1 LTGYPKASIITLTTT
16 TGTAMKTNKEKN
28 LAHDAKMQERMRPKQ
43 TDYNYKP
50 LEDAIRA
57 MILNS
62 KVNE

>member
-1 LTGYPKASIITLTTT
+1 
-16 TGTAMKTNKEKN
+16 MKTNKEKN

-43 TDYNYKP
+43 TDYNWKP

-62 KVNE
+62 KANVQARVSCSSTGSV

>member
-1 LTGYPKASIITLTTT
+1 LTGYQKASIIILTTT

-28 LAHDAKMQERMRPKQ
+28 LAHDARMQERMRPKQ
-43 TDYNYKP
+43 PEYNFKP